1 LPNSSYGSISEGFEG
16 ERPVNKYVALFLFL
30 FTTFGV
36 LLASNIQ
43 SNKAPLQ
50 NTSVNSSSTLVPE
63 QSQSRLDAPDSYTLS
78 QDFRTAI
85 MQTNDPGLNHGSAS
99 PQRVLVGNQ
108 LNTDQPDRVSE
119 RVSDEPYDDGGRATN
134 DTVIQWLGDTRWTF
148 TNYQPT
154 LETDIRPLPAVIS
167 GLAVAGLFT
176 AQHLAQAQTIWADKS
191 EFKFLEDGNYAL
203 YLDKPGHVF
212 SSYYASYFFS
222 DAFLAAG
229 VGFESSM
236 LAGGLMGFGY
246 TLYIEILDG
255 YGANWGF
262 STTDMIAN
270 TLGSGL
276 YIAQAYVPE
285 LSSLQLKFSYW
296 PGEWHGERSRQPHD
310 FFVDDYSSQTFYL
323 SLNLHDVLPESARDF
338 WPDWLNV
345 AMGYAARNLCD
356 GADPTLDC
364 SYSTYSMDS
373 DQYGGAVYGQRR
385 FVFALDYDLQRLIP
399 EGPPWINWL
408 VQTANFVKWPAPA
421 VEYSIEE
428 DRFRFFLAYP
438 F

>member
-1 LPNSSYGSISEGFEG
+1 MKTLSQVFLSLFLLLISVCSFSANPDNGSTSDIHNPNGLLLDHEMKSSIFNSYNASTSWLLTNGSSNQISEGED
-16 ERPVNKYVALFLFL
+16 KD
-30 FTTFGV
+30 
-36 LLASNIQ
+36 I
-43 SNKAPLQ
+43 AP
-50 NTSVNSSSTLVPE
+50 
-63 QSQSRLDAPDSYTLS
+63 PDTM
-78 QDFRTAI
+78 I
-85 MQTNDPGLNHGSAS
+85 
-99 PQRVLVGNQ
+99 
-108 LNTDQPDRVSE
+108 E
-119 RVSDEPYDDGGRATN
+119 
-134 DTVIQWLGDTRWTF
+134 WLGDPRWAF
-148 TNYQPT
+148 TSYQPT
-154 LETDIRPLPAVIS
+154 YETDIRPIPAIIS

-176 AQHLAQAQTIWADKS
+176 AQHIAQSQTIWSEKS
-191 EFKFLEDGNYAL
+191 EFKFQEDGNYAL

-212 SSYYASYFFS
+212 SSYYAAYFLS
-222 DAFLAAG
+222 DAFLASG
-229 VGFESSM
+229 VGFQESM
-236 LAGGLMGFGY
+236 LAGGLMGLGY

-285 LSSLQLKFSYW
+285 LSALQLKFSIW
-296 PGEWHGERSRQPHD
+296 PAEWHGERSRQPHD

-323 SLNLHDVLPESARDF
+323 SLNVHDVLPESARDF

-356 GADPTLDC
+356 GGNPDFDC
-364 SYSTYSMDS
+364 ESYSTYSMENS
-373 DQYGGAVYGQRR
+373 QYGGGVYGQRR
-385 FVFALDYDLQRLIP
+385 FILALDYDLQRMIP

-421 VEYSIEE
+421 IEYSIEE